1 MLAAVSPVG
10 VLLSGIFITA
20 ALIFIIWGGYKV
32 TFGRIKKEK
41 QKNADLWARVYSAEQ
56 ALEDVAEHLS
66 VSGNTYDDDVQN
78 ALKIVYKY
86 QDNLAEEHRVRR
98 ELGG

>member
-20 ALIFIIWGGYKV
+20 ALIFIIWGGYKI

-41 QKNADLWARVYSAEQ
+41 KKNEELYVRIYAAEQ
-56 ALEDVAEHLS
+56 ALEDVAEHLA

-78 ALKIVYKY
+78 ALKIIYKY
-86 QDNLAEEHRVRR
+86 QDSLAEDKRVRR